1 MIQLRRA
8 RSTESRRTTGI
19 SCCRRFYRRVLPV
32 LFLSIPFPGVAQVP
46 DQEARLPLLGY
57 GFAASSWTTVDGLPQ
72 NSIHD
77 ILDAGEDRIW
87 LATLGGLARFDGET
101 FDVLDVATLPGFRSN
116 QVLGLAKATSGGVWA
131 LTRANELLRIDAD
144 TIAERIPLPAAALAI
159 RRGLRIDR
167 DGVIWVAATNIL
179 HCYDGEAWRSF
190 AWQEGLPATITAI
203 ELSSSGSLWVATVA
217 GLTLFAENRFKPI
230 EAHPSLQG
238 VRVESM
244 REDMRGRL
252 WLGTGSGL
260 AVLERED
267 GLLRPVTVGGMAVE
281 IGRVSAIEIERE
293 NELWIGGPWGI
304 AHLHHEPEDSE
315 VRVVY
320 DYPSIDNRVV
330 TRLTRDRRGN
340 TWVGTA
346 GGGLV
351 RFTQHRVWRL
361 TPSDGLPSRFVH
373 HVVGS
378 AKEGVWTAGNCD
390 GLTFVGLG
398 DSTRV
403 TIEYRDVPGA
413 TTPCTRA
420 LFRDRHGS
428 LWVGMDGHL
437 ARLDDDGG
445 SKTWGSEEGLQPDL
459 PVSPIVQDSSG
470 QIWFGYGNGGLGVVR
485 DSTLRLFAPGIGL
498 PAITINAMTFD
509 SVGAL
514 WVGQMGTASRVS
526 VSGSDIDDIRVLGE
540 ADGIPPGAIRVIH
553 PDRSGHLWVGS
564 YGGGLT
570 RSDSTGRFSLPLV
583 TTAQGLTDNSLSALV
598 EDEQGRFWILGNRG
612 ISVVSQAV
620 LDSVITGTRD
630 RLDAVVLDQED
641 GVPEGNGGS
650 PSGWLDPDG
659 IAWFATIDGVVALA
673 TRAFPWNKV
682 VPLPRIEVIQFG
694 HETWMGDGPIVI
706 GGGPT
711 EVSFSFTCACVEH
724 PGAALYR
731 YRLLGQDE
739 HWIYTEA
746 AGVARYPRV
755 PPGSFSFVV
764 EARNEDG
771 VWSAAPAVARFQ
783 ILPLWWQTVWFRWG
797 SGLLAALL
805 IGTGLLRRVR
815 KAESRNRQLMQAI
828 QERDLAEER
837 IHRQQR
843 ELEHVARVATA
854 GELATSLAH
863 ELNQP
868 LMAIVSNAA
877 AGDLMLSNPDMG
889 KDVVREALE
898 DIAADGK
905 RASEVI
911 KGLREFLKRGTVEFE
926 QLYVNQV
933 VRDVLVLLG
942 SELRESGVDVRLD
955 LDGDLPTVEGNR
967 VQLQQVLVNLV
978 MNALEAMCS
987 QDTEC
992 RLSVKTR
999 SVDEGVSIT
1008 VHDTGPG
1015 LPPGE
1020 EDEVFEA
1027 FVTTKEYGMGVG
1039 LAISRT
1045 IVAAHGGRIR
1055 AGNQVDGGAE
1065 FVITLPSMES
1075 TTVSAEPDTALSG

>member
-1 MIQLRRA
+1 M
-8 RSTESRRTTGI
+8 
-19 SCCRRFYRRVLPV
+19 

-46 DQEARLPLLGY
+46 DQGARLPLLGY
-57 GFAASSWTTVDGLPQ
+57 GFASSNWTTVDGLPQ

-77 ILDAGEDRIW
+77 ILDAGDDRVW

-144 TIAERIPLPAAALAI
+144 TVAERIPLPTPALAI

-179 HCYDGEAWRSF
+179 HCYDGETWRSF
-190 AWQEGLPATITAI
+190 AWQEGLPGTITAI
-203 ELSSSGSLWVATVA
+203 ELSSSGGLWVATVA
-217 GLTLFAENRFKPI
+217 GLTQFAENRFRSI
-230 EAHPSLQG
+230 DAHPSLQG

-244 REDMRGRL
+244 REDTRGRL

-260 AVLERED
+260 ALLERED
-267 GLLRPVTVGGMAVE
+267 GLLRPVAPGGRAVE
-281 IGRVSAIEIERE
+281 IRLVSAIELEGE
-293 NELWIGGPWGI
+293 DELWIGGPWGI
-304 AHLHHEPEDSE
+304 AHLHLEPEGSE
-315 VRVVY
+315 VRAVY
-320 DYPSIDNRVV
+320 DYPSIDGRVV
-330 TRLTRDRRGN
+330 TKLTRDRTGN

-351 RFTQHRVWRL
+351 RFAQHKVWRL
-361 TPSDGLPSRFVH
+361 TPSDGIPSRFVH

-378 AKEGVWTAGNCD
+378 AKEGLWIAGNCD
-390 GLTFVGLG
+390 GLTFVDLG

-403 TIEYRDVPGA
+403 TAEQRDVSGA

-420 LFRDRHGS
+420 LLRDRLGS
-428 LWVGMDGHL
+428 LWVGMDGQL
-437 ARLDDDGG
+437 ARLDDDGD
-445 SKTWGSEEGLQPDL
+445 SRAWGSEEGLQPDL

-470 QIWFGYGNGGLGVVR
+470 QIWFGYGNGRLGVVR
-485 DSTLRLFAPGIGL
+485 DSSLRLFAPGIGL
-498 PAITINAMTFD
+498 PARRINSMTFD

-514 WVGQMGTASRVS
+514 WVGQIGTASRVS
-526 VSGSDIDDIRVLGE
+526 VNGSDIDEIEVLGE
-540 ADGIPPGAIRVIH
+540 AEGIPPGAIRVLH
-553 PDRSGHLWVGS
+553 ADRNGHLWVGS
-564 YGGGLT
+564 YGGGLA
-570 RSDSTGRFSLPLV
+570 RSDSIGRFSHPLL
-583 TTAQGLTDNSLSALV
+583 TTEQGLADNSLSALV
-598 EDEQGRFWILGNRG
+598 EDEHDRFWILGNRG
-612 ISVVSQAV
+612 ISIVKQAV
-620 LDSVITGTRD
+620 LDSVLTGTRA
-630 RLDAVVLDQED
+630 RLDAVVLDQND
-641 GVPEGNGGS
+641 GVPEGNDGS
-650 PSGWLDPDG
+650 PAGWLDPDG

-673 TRAFPWNKV
+673 TRTFPWNKV
-682 VPLPRIEVIQFG
+682 IPLPQIELIRFG
-694 HETWMGDGPIVI
+694 HEAWTGDGPIVI

-711 EVSFSFTCACVEH
+711 EVSFAFTCSCVSH
-724 PGAALYR
+724 PGATLYR

-739 HWIYTEA
+739 HWVYAEA

-755 PPGSFSFVV
+755 PAGSFSFVV

-771 VWSAAPAVARFQ
+771 LWSAAPAVARFQ
-783 ILPLWWQTVWFRWG
+783 ILPLWWQNRWLQWG
-797 SGLLAALL
+797 AGLIAALL
-805 IGTGLLRRVR
+805 LGMAVVRRIQAVEARNQQLVR
-815 KAESRNRQLMQAI
+815 AF

-877 AGDLMLSNPDMG
+877 AGDLLLSNPDMS

-898 DIAADGK
+898 DIMADGK
-905 RASEVI
+905 RASEVV
-911 KGLREFLKRGTVEFE
+911 KGLREFLKRGSVEVE
-926 QLYVNQV
+926 QLFVNQV
-933 VRDVLVLLG
+933 VRDVLILLG
-942 SELRESGVDVRLD
+942 SEIRESGVDVRLD
-955 LDGDLPTVEGNR
+955 LDGDLPMVEGNR
-967 VQLQQVLVNLV
+967 VQLQQVLVNVV

-987 QDTEC
+987 QDSEC
-992 RLSVKTR
+992 RLGVKTR
-999 SVDEGVSIT
+999 TVDEGVSIS

-1015 LPPGE
+1015 LPPGG

-1027 FVTTKEYGMGVG
+1027 FITTKESGMGVG

-1045 IVAAHGGRIR
+1045 IVNSHGGNIR
-1055 AGNQVDGGAE
+1055 AGNQADGGAE
-1065 FVITLPSMES
+1065 FVITLPSAEVGA
-1075 TTVSAEPDTALSG
+1075 VSAGLDTVVSG